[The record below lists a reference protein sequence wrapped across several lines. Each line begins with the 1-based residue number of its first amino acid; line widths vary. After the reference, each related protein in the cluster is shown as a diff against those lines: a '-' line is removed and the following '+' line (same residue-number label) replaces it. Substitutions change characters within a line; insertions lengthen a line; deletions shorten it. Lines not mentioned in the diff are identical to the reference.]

1 MIRKLLTN
9 VSSTPILALNSSCNP
24 RALILFTRCLADAA
38 NPLRLKVSSSMN
50 TAAFAPGEPH
60 EHMQITAQNNQLPGS
75 TCCTGNEH
83 RNIHGNRYVC
93 DYRCVRDL
101 KHGQDQEDNP
111 ERGTHH
117 VFHESTSISGAKT
130 SGCYITK
137 SIDWE

>member
-1 MIRKLLTN
+1 
-9 VSSTPILALNSSCNP
+9 
-24 RALILFTRCLADAA
+24 
-38 NPLRLKVSSSMN
+38 MN
-50 TAAFAPGEPH
+50 TAAFAPGEPR

-101 KHGQDQEDNP
+101 KHGQDQEGNA
-111 ERGTHH
+111 ERGMHH

-137 SIDWE
+137 SIDWRSEEHTSELQSLTNLVCRLLLEKKKKIN